1 MDEIVQFDF
10 PTDSPKI
17 IKVIG
22 VGGGGG
28 NAVNHMYREGIHDVT
43 FVLCNTDN
51 QALAESPV
59 PVKLQ
64 LGRSITQGLGAGNR
78 PERAR
83 DAAEE
88 SIEDIKAQLNDG
100 TKMVFITAGMGGGTG
115 TGAAPVIARIAKE
128 MDILTVGIVT
138 IPFIFEGEKKIIQ
151 ALDGVE
157 RIAQHVDALL
167 VINNERLREIY
178 ADLTFMNAFGKA
190 DDTLTIAA
198 KSIAEIITLPGI
210 INLDF
215 ADVNTTMKD
224 GGVALMSNG
233 FGEGEGRV
241 RQAVEDALNSP
252 LLSNNDVKNAKKI
265 LFNVYFSEEAELRME
280 EMNDVHNFMSEF
292 NRDIEVIWGTAVDN
306 TLGNKVKMTILATG
320 FTMDDIPLIADK
332 RRNEAAQMTEEELRL
347 EEERIEKE
355 RKERDLIGKYYGA
368 SAQKAGRFTSRAK
381 AVVLTQEELDDDALI
396 ALIEDNPTYNRDPK
410 IVARARSKVAGED
423 IQVSAPTTAKQPANQ
438 PRQDSQ
444 RGGKQVISFR

>member
-88 SIEDIKAQLNDG
+88 SIDDIKEQLNDG

-190 DDTLTIAA
+190 DDTLSIAA
-198 KSIAEIITLPGI
+198 KSIAEIITMRGTV
-210 INLDF
+210 NLDF
-215 ADVNTTMKD
+215 ADVKTILKD
-224 GGVALMSNG
+224 GGVAIMSTG
-233 FGEGEGRV
+233 FGEGENRV
-241 RQAVEDALNSP
+241 TKAIDDALHSP
-252 LLSNNDVKNAKKI
+252 LLNNNDIFNAKKVM
-265 LFNVYFSEEAELRME
+265 LNVSFCPTSELMME
-280 EMNDVHNFMSEF
+280 EMNEIHEFMSKFREGV
-292 NRDIEVIWGTAVDN
+292 EVIWGVAVDN
-306 TLGNKVKMTILATG
+306 SLDTKVKITVLATG
-320 FTMDDIPLIADK
+320 FGVEDVPGMDTLH
-332 RRNEAAQMTEEELRL
+332 EARSQEEEERQLQL
-347 EEERIEKE
+347 EEEKEKNKERIRKAYGESAGIEKKSLRSRRHIYIFNTE
-355 RKERDLIGKYYGA
+355 DLDNDDIIA
-368 SAQKAGRFTSRAK
+368 MI
-381 AVVLTQEELDDDALI
+381 EES
-396 ALIEDNPTYNRDPK
+396 PTYTRDKTKLLK
-410 IVARARSKVAGED
+410 IKTKAALEEEVAMEEATDNDG
-423 IQVSAPTTAKQPANQ
+423 
-438 PRQDSQ
+438 
-444 RGGKQVISFR
+444 VITF

>member
-88 SIEDIKAQLNDG
+88 RIDDIKEQLNDG
-100 TKMVFITAGMGGGTG
+100 TKMVFSTAGMGGGTG

-190 DDTLTIAA
+190 DDTLSIAA
-198 KSIAEIITLPGI
+198 KSIAEIITMRGTV
-210 INLDF
+210 NLDF
-215 ADVNTTMKD
+215 ADVKTILKD
-224 GGVALMSNG
+224 GGVAIMSTG
-233 FGEGEGRV
+233 FGEGENRV
-241 RQAVEDALNSP
+241 TKAIDDALHSP
-252 LLSNNDVKNAKKI
+252 LLNNNDIFNAKKVM
-265 LFNVYFSEEAELRME
+265 LNVSFCPTSELMME
-280 EMNDVHNFMSEF
+280 EMNEIHEFMSKFREGV
-292 NRDIEVIWGTAVDN
+292 EVIWGVAVDN
-306 TLGNKVKMTILATG
+306 SLDTKVKITVLATG
-320 FTMDDIPLIADK
+320 FGVEDVPGMDTLH
-332 RRNEAAQMTEEELRL
+332 EARSQEEEERQLQL
-347 EEERIEKE
+347 EEEKEKNKE
-355 RKERDLIGKYYGA
+355 RIRKAYGESAGIGKK
-368 SAQKAGRFTSRAK
+368 SLRSRRHIYIFNTEDLDNDDIIAMI
-381 AVVLTQEELDDDALI
+381 EES
-396 ALIEDNPTYNRDPK
+396 PTYTRDKTKLLK
-410 IVARARSKVAGED
+410 IKTKAALEEEVAMEEATDNDG
-423 IQVSAPTTAKQPANQ
+423 
-438 PRQDSQ
+438 
-444 RGGKQVISFR
+444 VITF

>member
-88 SIEDIKAQLNDG
+88 SIEDIRNQLNDG

-138 IPFIFEGEKKIIQ
+138 IPFIFEGEN
-151 ALDGVE
+151 GVE

-190 DDTLTIAA
+190 DDTLSIAA
-198 KSIAEIITLPGI
+198 KSIAEIITMRGTV
-210 INLDF
+210 NLDF
-215 ADVNTTMKD
+215 ADVKTILKD
-224 GGVALMSNG
+224 GGVAIMSTG
-233 FGEGEGRV
+233 FGEGENRV
-241 RQAVEDALNSP
+241 TKAIDDALHSP
-252 LLSNNDVKNAKKI
+252 LLNNNDIFNAKKVM
-265 LFNVYFSEEAELRME
+265 LNVSFCPSSELMME
-280 EMNDVHNFMSEF
+280 EMNEIHEFMSKFREGV
-292 NRDIEVIWGTAVDN
+292 EVIWGVAIDN
-306 TLGNKVKMTILATG
+306 SLETKVKITVLATG
-320 FTMDDIPLIADK
+320 FGVEDVPGMDSLH
-332 RRNEAAQMTEEELRL
+332 AARSQEEEERQLQL
-347 EEERIEKE
+347 EEEKEKNKE
-355 RKERDLIGKYYGA
+355 RIRKAYGESASNIGSKSLRKRRHIYLFNMEDLDN
-368 SAQKAGRFTSRAK
+368 
-381 AVVLTQEELDDDALI
+381 DDII
-396 ALIEDNPTYNRDPK
+396 AMVEDSPTYMRDKTTLTK
-410 IVARARSKVAGED
+410 IRTKAALEEEV
-423 IQVSAPTTAKQPANQ
+423 TTEEATDEN
-438 PRQDSQ
+438 
-444 RGGKQVISFR
+444 GVITF